1 MKPATARVL
10 TKLLLL
16 LLFVS
21 AGASILI
28 KDMLVLSSAQSTED
42 SNQERK
48 FKKKE
53 FDGMPVRVSE
63 VRHLQS
69 ETWPNELEIEVENVS
84 NRPIYFINAAL
95 IFPDDPAPN
104 GASGIILKYGKLDN
118 MDIARIA
125 EPEDVHLDPGQKT
138 VLVVSEIYRKGLL
151 VKQKKTPNNLKR
163 LVFSFDIVSF
173 GDRTGF
179 VAGEFWD
186 LRKKNAFSPQS
197 EGVKKSVGS
206 HQAQYATY
214 ASGIC
219 MAQRTVQDSLGDV
232 QKHS

>member
-1 MKPATARVL
+1 MNPATSRVL

-16 LLFVS
+16 LLLVS

-48 FKKKE
+48 LKKKE
-53 FDGMPVRVSE
+53 FDGMPVRVRE

-69 ETWPNELEIEVENVS
+69 ETWPNDLEIEVENVS
-84 NRPIYFINAAL
+84 NRPIYFINALL

-104 GASGIILKYGKLDN
+104 GESGIVLKYGKLDN

-125 EPEDVHLDPGQKT
+125 EPEDEHLEPGQKT
-138 VLVVSEIYRKGLL
+138 ILVVSEIYRKGLL

-163 LVFSFDIVSF
+163 LEFSFEIISF
-173 GDRTGF
+173 GDGTGF
-179 VAGEFWD
+179 EVGEFRD
-186 LRKKNAFSPQS
+186 VRKKHSAPQLS
-197 EGVKKSVGS
+197 ESSTQKKK
-206 HQAQYATY
+206 
-214 ASGIC
+214 
-219 MAQRTVQDSLGDV
+219 R
-232 QKHS
+232 